1 MKKYMKL
8 VIAGVLFV
16 LLIVGANALY
26 QSLMKDYAPEGGF
39 VSENDKDTEQDYSD
53 REQEVTMDGISVEDS
68 ETDNAEESAV
78 AETGNAQQEASNSE
92 NMAIDFTVENAKGEE
107 VTLYSFVGK
116 PIVLNFWA
124 SWCGPCKM
132 ELPDF
137 QNAYETYGENVEF
150 LLVNMTDGMQETKE
164 SATSFMES
172 AGYTLPIYFDTKQ
185 EAAYAYQV
193 YSIPTT
199 YLINEKGEVVAKASG
214 MVSGEALEE
223 GISMI
228 YTPE

>member
-39 VSENDKDTEQDYSD
+39 V
-53 REQEVTMDGISVEDS
+53 
-68 ETDNAEESAV
+68 AEESSDSKMQMTESDKDEQA
-78 AETGNAQQEASNSE
+78 EASNSE
-92 NMAIDFTVENAKGEE
+92 NMAIDFTVENAEGEE

-228 YTPE
+228 YMPE

>member
-39 VSENDKDTEQDYSD
+39 V
-53 REQEVTMDGISVEDS
+53 
-68 ETDNAEESAV
+68 AEESSDSKMQMTESDKDEQA
-78 AETGNAQQEASNSE
+78 EASNTE
-92 NMAIDFTVENAKGEE
+92 NMAIDFTVENAEGEE

-172 AGYTLPIYFDTKQ
+172 AGYMLPIYFDTKQ

>member
-39 VSENDKDTEQDYSD
+39 V
-53 REQEVTMDGISVEDS
+53 
-68 ETDNAEESAV
+68 AEESSDSKMQMT
-78 AETGNAQQEASNSE
+78 ESDKGEQPEASNTE
-92 NMAIDFTVENAKGEE
+92 NMAIDFTVENVEGEE

-116 PIVLNFWA
+116 PMVLNFWA

>member
-1 MKKYMKL
+1 M
-8 VIAGVLFV
+8 

-26 QSLMKDYAPEGGF
+26 QSLMRDYAPEGGF
-39 VSENDKDTEQDYSD
+39 V
-53 REQEVTMDGISVEDS
+53 
-68 ETDNAEESAV
+68 AEESSDSKMQMT
-78 AETGNAQQEASNSE
+78 ESDKGEQPEASNSE
-92 NMAIDFTVENAKGEE
+92 NMAIDFTVENAEGEE

>member
-39 VSENDKDTEQDYSD
+39 V
-53 REQEVTMDGISVEDS
+53 
-68 ETDNAEESAV
+68 AEESSDSKMQMTESDKDEQA
-78 AETGNAQQEASNSE
+78 EASNSE
-92 NMAIDFTVENAKGEE
+92 NMAIDFTVENAEEEE

>member
-39 VSENDKDTEQDYSD
+39 V
-53 REQEVTMDGISVEDS
+53 
-68 ETDNAEESAV
+68 AEESSDSKMQMT
-78 AETGNAQQEASNSE
+78 ESDKDEQPEASNTE
-92 NMAIDFTVENAKGEE
+92 NMAIDFTVENAEGEE

>member
-8 VIAGVLFV
+8 VIAGVFFV

-39 VSENDKDTEQDYSD
+39 V
-53 REQEVTMDGISVEDS
+53 
-68 ETDNAEESAV
+68 AEESSDSKMQMT
-78 AETGNAQQEASNSE
+78 ESDKGEQPEASNTE
-92 NMAIDFTVENAKGEE
+92 NMAIDFTVENAEGEE

>member
-26 QSLMKDYAPEGGF
+26 QPLMKDYAPEGGF
-39 VSENDKDTEQDYSD
+39 V
-53 REQEVTMDGISVEDS
+53 
-68 ETDNAEESAV
+68 AEESSDSKMQMTESDKDEQA
-78 AETGNAQQEASNSE
+78 EASNSE